1 MSIMHLRSNIS
12 KMNTDYPMSS
22 NDRAPSLSIPAV
34 PSVGS
39 FLFPISAYPFPHF
52 FSNFWNILSKK
63 ATTSSPFSILLIQ
76 FYFVHNI

>member
-1 MSIMHLRSNIS
+1 
-12 KMNTDYPMSS
+12 MNTDYPVSS
-22 NDRAPSLSIPAV
+22 NDRAPSLSILAA

-63 ATTSSPFSILLIQ
+63 ATHIFPSLYSTYPVLF
-76 FYFVHNI
+76 FP